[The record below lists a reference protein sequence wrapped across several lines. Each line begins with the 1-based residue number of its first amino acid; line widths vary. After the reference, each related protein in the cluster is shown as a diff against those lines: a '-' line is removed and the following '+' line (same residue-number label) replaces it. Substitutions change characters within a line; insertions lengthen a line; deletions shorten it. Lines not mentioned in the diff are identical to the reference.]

1 MRYLTAS
8 SLPPSHYRCVSRMF
22 SIFSKLE
29 AYVPGAINYDCV
41 LPALRT
47 MEMAEIYFEDFIEKG
62 VYRQRIKKETQKKM
76 ESNQKKVSTAVRMQW
91 RLKD

>member
-1 MRYLTAS
+1 
-8 SLPPSHYRCVSRMF
+8 
-22 SIFSKLE
+22 
-29 AYVPGAINYDCV
+29 
-41 LPALRT
+41 
-47 MEMAEIYFEDFIEKG
+47 MAEIYFEDFIEKG

>member
-1 MRYLTAS
+1 
-8 SLPPSHYRCVSRMF
+8 MF

-29 AYVPGAINYDCV
+29 IYVPGAIGYDCV

-62 VYRQRIKKETQKKM
+62 IYSQRIKETQK
-76 ESNQKKVSTAVRMQW
+76 EWKVSKRKYPLQLGC
-91 RLKD
+91 REG

>member
-8 SLPPSHYRCVSRMF
+8 SLLSSHYRNVSRMF

-29 AYVPGAINYDCV
+29 IYVPGAISYDCA
-41 LPALRT
+41 LLALRT

-62 VYRQRIKKETQKKM
+62 VYSQENKEGNTEKM
-76 ESNQKKVSTAVRMQW
+76 ESIQKKVSTAVRMQ
-91 RLKD
+91 